1 MVDLNRSKFLPARG
15 GSPYELGLAIEA
27 FIDAR
32 INHHLSRRGRTHP
45 VPSHTESEDD
55 AASTFV
61 NSIDALIQTRLE
73 QAGLLPTVLKPE
85 AIVDNSS
92 ARYKT
97 TIEDVP
103 ESQAGYTAVPSD
115 NKTTTAEKGKS
126 TVPSKSDL
134 ADKQVYPKQPTTS
147 MDRINDMLREISKNM
162 SDKPKAE
169 AKSAINR
176 STFGCKSASEET
188 TAGSDVG
195 EGANNVNGNGYGY
208 GSYGTSNPTRPSYA
222 PFNPVPP
229 ANPTTSA
236 SNAGQGVNNFPER
249 AFGVYDNPVPNNPV
263 PSFHPSIPVPPAP
276 SQSLFGPWDSGLG
289 NNGFKQF
296 ACENRIPP
304 GGLFGNGG
312 THHNNTQSLFG
323 TANNVLGANSA
334 GANHQVNGT
343 DNQTSRL
350 GEQITRPIDIAA
362 LFGKPSSIAPSSSA
376 NQTSR
381 LFEEQITRPIDIAAL
396 FGKPSSVAPASSA
409 NPTSNSTGLF
419 GSSNSTPP
427 VPTLGVPSNR
437 SGLFGPANPSSAVSN
452 TGNST
457 NQATSRLFGPNPTP
471 VQPVTGKSTSRLFP
485 DSEWRPP
492 ILQRIETTLNRVE
505 TQVSTV
511 DAMKE
516 NLKAI
521 CEHIGMPVPEGL
533 EDVSK

>member
-1 MVDLNRSKFLPARG
+1 MVDLDRFKFLPARG
-15 GSPYELGLAIEA
+15 GSPYELGLTIEA

-32 INHHLSRRGRTHP
+32 IDFHLSQRGRSQP
-45 VPSHTESEDD
+45 VLVHTESVDD
-55 AASTFV
+55 AATTFV
-61 NSIDALIQTRLE
+61 NSIDALIQIRLE

-85 AIVDNSS
+85 AVVDNSS
-92 ARYKT
+92 DRYKT
-97 TIEDVP
+97 TIEDVT
-103 ESQAGYTAVPSD
+103 ESKAGYTTVPSD
-115 NKTTTAEKGKS
+115 NKSTTAEKGES
-126 TVPSKSDL
+126 NVPPNSDL
-134 ADKQVYPKQPTTS
+134 ADKEVYPKQPTTS

-162 SDKPKAE
+162 PDKPKVD

-222 PFNPVPP
+222 PSNPVPP

-236 SNAGQGVNNFPER
+236 SYAGQGVNINVRPSAVF
-249 AFGVYDNPVPNNPV
+249 DNPVPNDPV
-263 PSFHPSIPVPPAP
+263 HSFHPSIPVPPAP
-276 SQSLFGPWDSGLG
+276 SQSLFEPWDSGLG

-312 THHNNTQSLFG
+312 NHHNNTQSLFG
-323 TANNVLGANSA
+323 TTNNGPGGTSA
-334 GANHQVNGT
+334 GTNHQVNGT
-343 DNQTSRL
+343 DNQTSS
-350 GEQITRPIDIAA
+350 
-362 LFGKPSSIAPSSSA
+362 FG
-376 NQTSR
+376 
-381 LFEEQITRPIDIAAL
+381 EQITRPIDIAAL
-396 FGKPSSVAPASSA
+396 FGKPSSVAPSSSANQTSSLFGEQITRPIDIAALFGKPSSLARASSA

-452 TGNST
+452 TGNPT
-457 NQATSRLFGPNPTP
+457 NEGAFRLFGSNPTP
-471 VQPVTGKSTSRLFP
+471 VQPVTGKSTNRLFP
-485 DSEWRPP
+485 DGEWRPP

-511 DAMKE
+511 DAMKG